1 MRIQSSPEAP
11 RGALNNFNN
20 LRRRMRNGAD
30 GNTFT
35 TLVKAATVVDDGGLT
50 AEKLALIS
58 GKVVEH

>member
-1 MRIQSSPEAP
+1 
-11 RGALNNFNN
+11 
-20 LRRRMRNGAD
+20 MRNGAD

-35 TLVKAATVVDDGGLT
+35 TLVKAATVVDGGGLT